1 MRSLTEVYPEYDN
14 RIHVV
19 GIDVDAGE
27 NAEKIR
33 SWNSSN
39 GFTWPMTEAD
49 RGVLNDYKI
58 THQAQ
63 AVILDSN
70 GTIVERGSYTG
81 ADKWRGLFDTLL
93 AN

>member
-1 MRSLTEVYPEYDN
+1 
-14 RIHVV
+14 
-19 GIDVDAGE
+19 
-27 NAEKIR
+27 
-33 SWNSSN
+33 
-39 GFTWPMTEAD
+39 MTEAD

-63 AVILDSN
+63 AVILDSK
-70 GTIVERGSYTG
+70 GTIVERGSYSG